1 MKFEIVERAKRQA
14 RNCFLVLAIPDMVEI
29 ADHLVIE
36 DETYSC
42 ELATRKRVLVTEKV
56 LKFNQKTLKKTS
68 TSKKEK
74 VNKRLKEA
82 DDLMLLPVGK
92 PGSSDRVAAMVEQ
105 YAAIMASGLEISIF
119 SEIED

>member
-1 MKFEIVERAKRQA
+1 
-14 RNCFLVLAIPDMVEI
+14 MVEI

-36 DETYSC
+36 DETYSS

-56 LKFNQKTLKKTS
+56 LKFNQKALRKIS